1 MINSIISLTRRTKQ
15 LVMILVDSVFLVLI
29 LLFSFSL
36 RLGYWYWPEDA
47 NLLLAIFSAP
57 LIAFLIFVK
66 FGLYRAIIR
75 FIGFKA
81 VWAIVQAVSVYAVI
95 WGVIGFMV
103 AVEGV
108 PRSVILIN
116 WVLTLLVIG
125 GLRLS
130 ARLHWAIKCNCR

>member
-1 MINSIISLTRRTKQ
+1 
-15 LVMILVDSVFLVLI
+15 MILADSIFLILI

-36 RLGYWYWPEDA
+36 RLGYWYWPEDL

-81 VWAIVQAVSVYAVI
+81 VWAIVQAVSIYAVI

-103 AVEGV
+103 AVEGI

-116 WVLTLLVIG
+116 WALTLFYFIF
-125 GLRLS
+125 
-130 ARLHWAIKCNCR
+130 CRMNKVEFIF